1 MQQSELMKMMIDF
14 NKTSFDN
21 TFNGI
26 KSMQEQTEKMIL
38 GMVDKQNAVPEPMK
52 KSIVDW
58 LETMKKG
65 RDEFKATMDS
75 NYKKLKDYFE

>member
-21 TFNGI
+21 TFNDI

-52 KSIVDW
+52 KSIIDW